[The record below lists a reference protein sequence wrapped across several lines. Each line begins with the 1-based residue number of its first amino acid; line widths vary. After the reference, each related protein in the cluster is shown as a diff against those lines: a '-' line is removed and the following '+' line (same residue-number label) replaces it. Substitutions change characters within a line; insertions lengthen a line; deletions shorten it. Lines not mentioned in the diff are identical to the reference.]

1 MASTVESQT
10 RRSPKP
16 TVPDESHQSL
26 TTASE
31 FYSLFDAVDSES
43 TAEQFGI
50 GVYNEKHDFDNHLRI
65 GAFEGI
71 NPSDS
76 LAELAEKTDTHDQ
89 MAYMAGSTFSRWTND
104 RDYRAVVRVLFELL
118 HTPQLYHQRGVQRKR
133 LERINRSVVAI
144 DATNLMLTRS
154 VAIPSE
160 VHDDGVLH
168 EIQPTDGGLK
178 LNLAARVDRADK
190 HPLGVTVTA
199 GDTREPTQFDHLQS
213 DVEVFADL
221 DSPIRVFDR
230 GYLDYDRFC
239 GMKQRGEDFVTLLR
253 SDARVNVLERVQDV
267 EITDEAGTRSV
278 SDQRIELAETGE
290 QFRRIVVED
299 VEGEEIQYLTTLSP
313 AEYDPVDVVRIYTLR
328 TLIEILF
335 RELKQYTNI
344 ENFHSESLNGV
355 LFELFCTLIGYV
367 LMEWFRHC
375 HPLRGGVPEAIRTI
389 RTRWNQSL
397 PSYG

>member
-1 MASTVESQT
+1 MASTVESRT
-10 RRSPKP
+10 GRSPKP
-16 TVPDESHQSL
+16 TVPDKSHRSP

-31 FYSLFDAVDSES
+31 FYSLLGVVDSES

-50 GVYNEKHDFDNHLRI
+50 GTYNEKHDFENHLRI

-89 MAYMAGSTFSRWTND
+89 MSYMAGSTFSRWTND

-118 HTPQLYHQRGVQRKR
+118 HTPHLYHQRGVQRKR

-144 DATNLMLTRS
+144 DATNLTLTRS

-160 VHDDGVLH
+160 IHNDEVLH

-178 LNLAARVDRADK
+178 LNLAARVDGEYRD
-190 HPLGVTVTA
+190 PLGVTVTA

-239 GMKQRGEDFVTLLR
+239 TMKRRDEDFVTLLR
-253 SDARVNVLERVQDV
+253 SDARVDVLERVQDV
-267 EITDEAGTRSV
+267 EITDEGGTRSV

-290 QFRRIVVED
+290 EFRRIVVED
-299 VEGEEIQYLTTLSP
+299 VDGEEIEYLTTLSP
-313 AEYDPVDVVRIYTLR
+313 AEYDPVDVVCIYTLR

-375 HPLRGGVPEAIRTI
+375 HPLRGGVPEAIRKL